1 VGVVVTAVAA
11 EVTGAAAAGSMA
23 AVWVAASEALRSAVD
38 FAALRLTPAALMAAE
53 ILLVVA
59 EEDLPEAAIVT
70 DTVEV

>member
-1 VGVVVTAVAA
+1 
-11 EVTGAAAAGSMA
+11 MA